1 MISVGKT
8 ETPKIIREE
17 KEEWPP
23 QAAGGVLEAVGVD
36 TSLLDIEENEATI
49 QVTPKRFLGD
59 QWGPINDKIREMVIK
74 GASSSE
80 IKQYACR
87 LGMKTL
93 RENALEKFVRG
104 ETSLEEVLRM
114 TAEE

>member
-1 MISVGKT
+1 LVAKNEKITWITCPDCGSKIGIVISVGNT
-8 ETPKIIREE
+8 ETPRIVHEE

-59 QWGPINDKIREMVIK
+59 QWGPINDKIREMGGTWIRD
-74 GASSSE
+74 GRNSRWE
-80 IKQYACR
+80 IPKEQ
-87 LGMKTL
+87 T
-93 RENALEKFVRG
+93 
-104 ETSLEEVLRM
+104 
-114 TAEE
+114 

>member
-1 MISVGKT
+1 LVAKNEKITWITCPDCGSKIGIVISVGNT
-8 ETPKIIREE
+8 ETPRIVHGE

-59 QWGPINDKIREMVIK
+59 QWGPINDKIREMGGTWIRD
-74 GASSSE
+74 GRNSRWE
-80 IKQYACR
+80 IPKEQ
-87 LGMKTL
+87 T
-93 RENALEKFVRG
+93 
-104 ETSLEEVLRM
+104 
-114 TAEE
+114 